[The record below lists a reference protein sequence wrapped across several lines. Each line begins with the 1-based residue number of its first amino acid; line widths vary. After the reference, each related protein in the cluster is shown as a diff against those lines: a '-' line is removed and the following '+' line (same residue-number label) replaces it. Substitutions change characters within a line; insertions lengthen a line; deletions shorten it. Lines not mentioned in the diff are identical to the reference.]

1 MIKFPFSF
9 FTPWVAKSPKS
20 HTQKNGCPHLIN
32 NMNDPV
38 NKPQHYSQGPIEAID
53 ALESSMSAEAFEGY
67 LKGNVMKYM
76 WRYELK
82 NRLQDLLKAQWYLQ
96 RLIAKVDELK
106 LSTLEEIIAEEE
118 ILDQIEKNRSK
129 PF

>member
-1 MIKFPFSF
+1 
-9 FTPWVAKSPKS
+9 
-20 HTQKNGCPHLIN
+20 
-32 NMNDPV
+32 
-38 NKPQHYSQGPIEAID
+38 
-53 ALESSMSAEAFEGY
+53 
-67 LKGNVMKYM
+67 MKYM

-96 RLIAKVDELK
+96 RLITKVDELK

-118 ILDQIEKNRSK
+118 ILEQIEKNRSK

>member
-1 MIKFPFSF
+1 
-9 FTPWVAKSPKS
+9 
-20 HTQKNGCPHLIN
+20 
-32 NMNDPV
+32 MNDPV
-38 NKPQHYSQGPIEAID
+38 NKPQHYRQGPIEAID

-96 RLIAKVDELK
+96 RLITKVDELK

-118 ILDQIEKNRSK
+118 ILEQIEKNRSK

>member
-1 MIKFPFSF
+1 
-9 FTPWVAKSPKS
+9 
-20 HTQKNGCPHLIN
+20 
-32 NMNDPV
+32 MNDPV